1 MLDVVLEVGVDVVV
15 GTDGSIVVL
24 VVGLDVV
31 LLVVVVGES
40 VVVLDVVVVGGV
52 HDAFDDT
59 TPLKP
64 ILAV

>member
-31 LLVVVVGES
+31 LLVVVGES
-40 VVVLDVVVVGGV
+40 RCS
-52 HDAFDDT
+52 T
-59 TPLKP
+59 
-64 ILAV
+64 